1 MQRSRRSC
9 SATDGKTSPVFSYDT
24 AIRER
29 VFIPV
34 PGVDQDLDGVVD
46 RTAIDIIRPAETN
59 AGLKAPAIIDPS
71 PYYTTLGR
79 GNESQL
85 IADLDGDGLN
95 DKWPLFYDN
104 YFVPRGYAVILAD
117 MNGTGNSTGCPMH
130 GGPGDIASMKVVIDW
145 LNGRAPGFDKDG
157 NAKVADWHNGKAAMI
172 GKSYDGTLANG
183 VAATGVAGLTT
194 IVPVSAISD
203 WYDYSRMGGIRFNT
217 NYPGNSLGATPSR
230 TRTAAR
236 CARRRGRR

>member
-1 MQRSRRSC
+1 M
-9 SATDGKTSPVFSYDT
+9 
-24 AIRER
+24 
-29 VFIPV
+29 
-34 PGVDQDLDGVVD
+34 
-46 RTAIDIIRPAETN
+46 
-59 AGLKAPAIIDPS
+59 
-71 PYYTTLGR
+71 
-79 GNESQL
+79 

-117 MNGTGNSTGCPMH
+117 MDGTGNSTGCPMH

-183 VAATGVAGLTT
+183 VAATGVDGPDDDRPGLGDLAIGTT
-194 IVPVSAISD
+194 TRAWAAI
-203 WYDYSRMGGIRFNT
+203 RHNT
-217 NYPGNSLGATPSR
+217 NYPGNSLANTVTNADRRTLCAPTRNAMNDTDGDETGDINPFWDERDYNKDVDEGEGVRVRHPRPPGRQRPHRTTLSR
-230 TRTAAR
+230 WWAASR
-236 CARRRGRR
+236 PTTCRASCG